1 MSNENQLTRVSH
13 EPEFSS
19 VEEGIA
25 IRLARS
31 ATEWL
36 HSIGI
41 PTQSFF
47 QTIALNT
54 MRDEPVKI
62 FMPTPVNGEVNPVF
76 VHFWVYRSDR
86 NKFPEGQG
94 NLYQY
99 YNNYDEA
106 LKAHIHNIKVGAD
119 SFVKGAA
126 GASYNSAEISRSLF
140 DRDLAYGLMVVM
152 HEPFHPWISTA
163 FENNN
168 LEDTYLVNESITTYL
183 GLEALRLYAEELRD
197 SNPEIYRGIQS
208 YIQQHLGI
216 LEFSR
221 LAYFLLKEQYKF
233 TEGDERNNVS
243 ELLLHEVKTYL
254 AKIEAN
260 PDIGTVRVN
269 EVNNARIIERL
280 SYATATLVRDF
291 FRINNISF
299 MDFVH
304 NPSIR
309 STHLSKIQQYIQ
321 GNYDTPPVDLEIRW
335 REMKE
340 EIDNGTY
347 SNYTVRSYQ
356 R

>member
-1 MSNENQLTRVSH
+1 
-13 EPEFSS
+13 
-19 VEEGIA
+19 
-25 IRLARS
+25 
-31 ATEWL
+31 
-36 HSIGI
+36 
-41 PTQSFF
+41 
-47 QTIALNT
+47 
-54 MRDEPVKI
+54 
-62 FMPTPVNGEVNPVF
+62 
-76 VHFWVYRSDR
+76 
-86 NKFPEGQG
+86 
-94 NLYQY
+94 
-99 YNNYDEA
+99 
-106 LKAHIHNIKVGAD
+106 VGAD